1 MRCKNAVSTKAW
13 QRFASVAE
21 WESLPSG
28 RDNRKLPTENAEN
41 TEEMPTEDTEDAE
54 NERI

>member
-1 MRCKNAVSTKAW
+1 M
-13 QRFASVAE
+13 AE

-54 NERI
+54 SERMYDDWIQKKVREGKTDDL